1 MPKTDP
7 RKAAS
12 TEAAKASKPQAL
24 NTASAVQSE
33 VVAVTQQLAS
43 DVSADAYAIGQQTAE
58 YVNQQAFSAFLK
70 GFNEGAAKADNPFS
84 QLRQQLS
91 ASKPQPITLL
101 APPWFD
107 EYGTARSLPTI
118 RVILAPT
125 IWQKA
130 AVVLLS
136 VGCILL
142 ILNLIAIA
150 GGQSSS
156 CTRTSSRCPQPI
168 SVSSAEMSIR

>member
-7 RKAAS
+7 RKAP
-12 TEAAKASKPQAL
+12 TEKASEAPKPQAL
-24 NTASAVQSE
+24 TTASAVQSE

-43 DVSADAYAIGQQTAE
+43 DVSADAYAIGQQSAD

-101 APPWFD
+101 SAAGSTNTALPAASPP
-107 EYGTARSLPTI
+107 
-118 RVILAPT
+118 
-125 IWQKA
+125 
-130 AVVLLS
+130 
-136 VGCILL
+136 
-142 ILNLIAIA
+142 
-150 GGQSSS
+150 
-156 CTRTSSRCPQPI
+156 
-168 SVSSAEMSIR
+168 SA

>member
-12 TEAAKASKPQAL
+12 TEASKTSKPQAL

-43 DVSADAYAIGQQTAE
+43 DVSADAYAIGQQSAE
-58 YVNQQAFSAFLK
+58 YVNQQAFTAFLA

-101 APPWFD
+101 SAAGSMNTALPAVSPP
-107 EYGTARSLPTI
+107 
-118 RVILAPT
+118 
-125 IWQKA
+125 
-130 AVVLLS
+130 
-136 VGCILL
+136 
-142 ILNLIAIA
+142 
-150 GGQSSS
+150 
-156 CTRTSSRCPQPI
+156 
-168 SVSSAEMSIR
+168 SA

>member
-43 DVSADAYAIGQQTAE
+43 DVSADAYAIGQQSAE

-101 APPWFD
+101 PVPGSTNTALPAASPP
-107 EYGTARSLPTI
+107 
-118 RVILAPT
+118 
-125 IWQKA
+125 
-130 AVVLLS
+130 
-136 VGCILL
+136 
-142 ILNLIAIA
+142 
-150 GGQSSS
+150 
-156 CTRTSSRCPQPI
+156 
-168 SVSSAEMSIR
+168 SA

>member
-7 RKAAS
+7 RQATPQPSKS
-12 TEAAKASKPQAL
+12 PKPQAL
-24 NTASAVQSE
+24 STASAVQSE

-43 DVSADAYAIGQQTAE
+43 DVSADAYAIGQQSAE

-101 APPWFD
+101 SAAGSTNTALPAASPP
-107 EYGTARSLPTI
+107 
-118 RVILAPT
+118 
-125 IWQKA
+125 
-130 AVVLLS
+130 
-136 VGCILL
+136 
-142 ILNLIAIA
+142 
-150 GGQSSS
+150 
-156 CTRTSSRCPQPI
+156 
-168 SVSSAEMSIR
+168 SA